1 MYAAYKG
8 TSISGG
14 IGVTKAPPE
23 EATSAVKQF
32 LEKIRKGADP
42 KNAGNSL
49 GTVTKEVIMA
59 WLDENDLDLLHHV
72 IILNKPEA
80 VDYLLTHG
88 FFQAPFEPKTN
99 QYLHLACKLGYR
111 TIVNIIIQ
119 HRKDD
124 NRPSSKLTY
133 SPDKES
139 SSPADSFKNSVKR
152 EVTPIDV
159 AAEAGH
165 ISCVKQILDQ
175 CVLKENPDYARSPYL
190 ALACLTGSFM
200 ALRLIIKTEKPKEA
214 DLRAAVEVTLKFAQ
228 AQCLD
233 LLLEEKFEKKNMFD
247 NMNWFHVLYSN
258 TSAISFRS
266 EGYRRLPE
274 VTSVLIKHKFDVQA
288 FSPPNTYPLYS
299 LIRNSLCIHDYV
311 NTRHYLNCVRI
322 LLDAGADPNFDEVEA
337 EIRLN
342 RKGIKTV
349 HGRIAY
355 SSAIHCLFHTIESYS
370 EYLES
375 KALGVRFVMQCAE
388 ALIKGSFKT
397 IKVGNI
403 FDKNSKILGSV
414 LHHFCK
420 SSVKVGVDTDILK
433 FLLRQGADPD
443 SKVEGKYAINMFF
456 DTLFENLK
464 DIEDWRRSTRNFAED
479 TANILSLSIYMK
491 RFSLKETLNILK
503 KDYSHDPP
511 PKMKPYVD
519 QAIAELELRA
529 NEVWPLKRL
538 CRVFIWDLCG
548 RDASIVHNLPTNMES
563 KTYILPIF

>member
-8 TSISGG
+8 TSTPRGM
-14 IGVTKAPPE
+14 GVPNFRPE
-23 EATSAVKQF
+23 AVTSAVKQF
-32 LEKIRKGADP
+32 LEKIKKGADP
-42 KNAGNSL
+42 KNAGSSL
-49 GTVTKEVIMA
+49 GTVTKEAIMV

-88 FFQAPFEPKTN
+88 YFQAPFEPKTN
-99 QYLHLACKLGYR
+99 LYLHLACKLGYR

-124 NRPSSKLTY
+124 NRPSANLTY
-133 SPDKES
+133 STDKDNS
-139 SSPADSFKNSVKR
+139 SLAGSFKQSVKR

-165 ISCVKQILDQ
+165 LSCVKQILDQ
-175 CVLKENPDYARSPYL
+175 CVLKENPDYARSPYI
-190 ALACLTGSFM
+190 ALACLSGSFM
-200 ALRLIIKTEKPKEA
+200 SVRLIIKAEKPKEA
-214 DLRAAVEVTLKFAQ
+214 DLRAAAEVSLRFAQ

-233 LLLEEKFEKKNMFD
+233 LLLDEKFEKKNMFD

-258 TSAISFRS
+258 TSTISFGS

-299 LIRNSLCIHDYV
+299 LIQNSLCIHDYV

-337 EIRLN
+337 EIKLN
-342 RKGIKTV
+342 RKGIRTV
-349 HGRIAY
+349 HGRTAY
-355 SSAIHCLFHTIESYS
+355 SSAIHCLFHTVESYS

-375 KALGVRFVMQCAE
+375 KALGVRFVVQCAE
-388 ALIKGSFKT
+388 ALIKGSSK
-397 IKVGNI
+397 INKVGHTV
-403 FDKNSKILGSV
+403 DKNSKILGSV
-414 LHHFCK
+414 LHHFCR

-443 SKVEGKYAINMFF
+443 SKVDGKYAINLFF

-464 DIEDWRRSTRNFAED
+464 DIEEWGRSTRDFTED
-479 TANILSLSIYMK
+479 TANILSLCIYMK
-491 RFSLKETLNILK
+491 RSSLKETLNIFK
-503 KDYSHDPP
+503 KDYSRDPP
-511 PKMKPYVD
+511 PKMKPYIH
-519 QAIAELELRA
+519 QARAELELRA
-529 NEVWPLKRL
+529 SEVWPLKRL
-538 CRVFIWDLCG
+538 CRVLIWDLCG
-548 RDASIVHNLPTNMES
+548 RDASIVHKLPTNMES